1 MAKKTKSTSY
11 APNPSLIAGEA
22 VARKYQSG
30 SGGES
35 TKAFTEGFMTT
46 YMAGV
51 AEKKIREA
59 KLDAAISKIPNIN
72 SWRALD
78 SGANKQAVKMWA
90 REQKDEYARLYEIYD
105 KTKER
110 DVKDQMDNIADI
122 KSQAK
127 TDNMPGQDGLEFR
140 VPQSWLEKYGKKP
153 REIGG
158 AYEGSFLFDEGLP
171 VAFLKKVHRD

>member
-59 KLDAAISKIPNIN
+59 KFDAAISKLNVN
-72 SWRALD
+72 SWHAMD
-78 SGANKQAVKMWA
+78 SGFNKLAVKTWV
-90 REQKDEYARLYEIYD
+90 RDKKDEYAKLAESYEKSKD
-105 KTKER
+105 R
-110 DVKDQMDNIADI
+110 DTKDQTFND
-122 KSQAK
+122 
-127 TDNMPGQDGLEFR
+127 L
-140 VPQSWLEKYGKKP
+140 
-153 REIGG
+153 
-158 AYEGSFLFDEGLP
+158 
-171 VAFLKKVHRD
+171 VHFELQ